1 MKKLIILITISISL
15 IGCGRISPISP
26 QLDQRLNNT
35 DGQIDELKNNQNGL
49 MLELGKVNQKQELIG
64 RDIENAQEGILNLK
78 GSSNSGVQIFSGD
91 SGLMSLVLMLF
102 ALIYS
107 IYYYRSKFLRSEKTS
122 EILAQQIAIK
132 NDSELDDKVF
142 MSALNTEVEK
152 DIYHLMIKNQ
162 TLTGRS

>member
-1 MKKLIILITISISL
+1 
-15 IGCGRISPISP
+15 
-26 QLDQRLNNT
+26 
-35 DGQIDELKNNQNGL
+35 

-91 SGLMSLVLMLF
+91 SGILSLVIVLF

-107 IYYYRSKFLRSEKTS
+107 IYHYRSKFLRSTKTS

-162 TLTGRS
+162 TLTGRK